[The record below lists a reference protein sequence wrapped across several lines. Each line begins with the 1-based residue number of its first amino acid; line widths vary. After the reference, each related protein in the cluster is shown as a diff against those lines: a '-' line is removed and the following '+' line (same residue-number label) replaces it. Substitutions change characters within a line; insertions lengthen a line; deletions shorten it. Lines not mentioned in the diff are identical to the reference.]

1 MHHDPVSP
9 IEVEAVAHAR
19 GPAVVEQDDGMGI
32 EVPQVVDEIDDTLG
46 GLVHEAGEHVRP
58 VFRLTHH

>member
-1 MHHDPVSP
+1 
-9 IEVEAVAHAR
+9 
-19 GPAVVEQDDGMGI
+19 MGI